1 MYCTCK
7 HSTDVPTVQSCCQK
21 AAVSKWRKKYLE
33 KGKSSRRKN
42 NTQKE
47 KEKYFAKK

>member
-1 MYCTCK
+1 MYCACK

-33 KGKSSRRKN
+33 KVALRTPSLE
-42 NTQKE
+42 E
-47 KEKYFAKK
+47 KK